1 MPSESEKLFQFDL
14 GNRPTQTMIPVCFF
28 TQRHDSTMYAI
39 IEDGS
44 RQYRAEEGKSLVID
58 HRECEIG
65 QTLELSSVLLIEK
78 DGQASIGLPKLAG
91 AKVVVEVVDFPR
103 VKVQSQLFR
112 RRKNSKRLRGHTQP
126 YVRVKVK
133 QIVG

>member
-1 MPSESEKLFQFDL
+1 
-14 GNRPTQTMIPVCFF
+14 
-28 TQRHDSTMYAI
+28 MYAI

-44 RQYRAEEGKSLVID
+44 RQYRAEEGKTLVID
-58 HRECEIG
+58 HRECEKG
-65 QTLELSSVLLIEK
+65 QTLELQSVLLIEK
-78 DGQASIGLPKLAG
+78 DGTATIGQPKLVG
-91 AKVVVEVVDFPR
+91 AKVVVEVVDFPTI
-103 VKVQSQLFR
+103 KVQSQLFR

>member
-1 MPSESEKLFQFDL
+1 
-14 GNRPTQTMIPVCFF
+14 
-28 TQRHDSTMYAI
+28 MYAI

-44 RQYRAEEGKSLVID
+44 RQYRAEEGKLLVID

-65 QTLELSSVLLIEK
+65 QTLELTSVLLIEK
-78 DGQASIGLPKLAG
+78 DGQASIGLPKLLG
-91 AKVVVEVVDFPR
+91 AKVVVEVVEFPR